1 MAAVWEDAAMPDHW
15 SPIEVLRLCEDEDPD
30 MRRDLRPSPDTEPPP
45 TPCAEDFP
53 PGWVACR
60 DCHVA
65 YEPGNPDEVK
75 LHTEPVNCGQSCRC
89 VGRPRC
95 YTCRG
100 SFCCCAA
107 H

>member
-1 MAAVWEDAAMPDHW
+1 MFNEWI
-15 SPIEVLRLCEDEDPD
+15 PITEFRLFEDEDPD
-30 MRRDLRPSPDTEPPP
+30 GQRGPGPSTAAEP
-45 TPCAEDFP
+45 TPTASAEDLP
-53 PGWVACR
+53 PGQVACR
-60 DCHVA
+60 DCRAA
-65 YEPGNPDEVK
+65 YDPSNPDQVK

>member
-1 MAAVWEDAAMPDHW
+1 MFNEW
-15 SPIEVLRLCEDEDPD
+15 SPVTEFRLFEDEDPNAPRAP
-30 MRRDLRPSPDTEPPP
+30 RRRPRWSQPP
-45 TPCAEDFP
+45 TPGAEDVP
-53 PGWVACR
+53 PEQLACR
-60 DCHVA
+60 GCRATYDPVD
-65 YEPGNPDEVK
+65 PDEVK

-100 SFCCCAA
+100 SFCCCAT